1 MNKME
6 LEIEGMSCNHC
17 VAAVAEALGEL
28 PGVSVDNV
36 RIGEA
41 QVSYHPDRVSP
52 QGLNPPCRSMRS
64 SARVSISR
72 CRG

>member
-1 MNKME
+1 MHKME

-28 PGVSVDNV
+28 PGVTVDNV

-41 QVSYHPDRVSP
+41 QVSYHPDQVSP
-52 QGLNPPCRSMRS
+52 DQIVLAVEDAGYN
-64 SARVSISR
+64 AHAK
-72 CRG
+72 G

>member
-52 QGLNPPCRSMRS
+52 DQIVLAVEDAGYT
-64 SARVSISR
+64 AHAK
-72 CRG
+72 G

>member
-6 LEIEGMSCNHC
+6 LDIEGMSCDHC

-28 PGVSVDNV
+28 PGVTVDNV

-41 QVSYHPDRVSP
+41 QVSYHPAQVSP
-52 QGLNPPCRSMRS
+52 DQIVLAVEDAGYTAHP
-64 SARVSISR
+64 
-72 CRG
+72 RG